1 MAGSVVREAPM
12 LKKVF
17 MVMAVFTAVLVA
29 WPCYG
34 QQVKA
39 REEQQCQTSQT
50 TETVEGRLIKTDW
63 VGSSFTI
70 RYYGESDFVEKKFS
84 VSPDTKYSKDDD
96 TDMGLADL
104 EESDLLTVE
113 YYKDSSGVLHATGV
127 TVVTD

>member
-1 MAGSVVREAPM
+1 M
-12 LKKVF
+12 LKKAF
-17 MVMAVFTAVLVA
+17 MVIAVFISVLVA
-29 WPCYG
+29 CPCYG

-39 REEQQCQTSQT
+39 REEQQCQTSET

-70 RYYGESDFVEKKFS
+70 RYYGESDFVERKFL